1 MYSLLRNYL
10 QLIRFSHTIFALPF
24 ALLGAVLAWSRPD
37 TIFRW
42 QDLLGILICMA
53 AARSAAMAFNRLVD
67 RQIDALNPRTASR
80 HLPAGL
86 LSVGGVT
93 MFTVVS
99 SVVFVAATLI
109 FLPKTLPLTLSV
121 PVLLFLLG
129 YSLAKRFTS
138 LCHYWLSAAL
148 MLSPVAAWIAVRDE
162 FSLIPVSLGA
172 VIFFWVGG
180 FDILYAC
187 QDADFD
193 RSVRLHSIPARFGIA
208 TALRIALGSHLL
220 TIAMLLGVW
229 QIAGLGWIFL
239 AGVAVIALLLLY
251 EHSLVSAS
259 DLTRVNIAFFQ
270 VNAVVS
276 FGVLAAGCLDLWF
289 R

>member
-1 MYSLLRNYL
+1 
-10 QLIRFSHTIFALPF
+10 
-24 ALLGAVLAWSRPD
+24 
-37 TIFRW
+37 
-42 QDLLGILICMA
+42 
-53 AARSAAMAFNRLVD
+53 MAFNRLVD
-67 RQIDALNPRTASR
+67 RQIDALNPRTATR

-109 FLPKTLPLTLSV
+109 FLPKTLPLMLSV

-162 FSLIPVSLGA
+162 FSLIPASLGA

>member
-1 MYSLLRNYL
+1 MYSVLRNYL

-24 ALLGAVLAWSRPD
+24 ALLGAVLAWSQPD

-42 QDLLGILICMA
+42 QDLLGILVCMA

-67 RQIDALNPRTASR
+67 RQIDALNPRTATR

-109 FLPKTLPLTLSV
+109 FLPKTLPLILSV

>member
-1 MYSLLRNYL
+1 MYSVLRNYL
-10 QLIRFSHTIFALPF
+10 QLIRFSHTMFALPF
-24 ALLGAVLAWSRPD
+24 ALLGAVLAWSQPD

-42 QDLLGILICMA
+42 QDLLGILVCMA

-67 RQIDALNPRTASR
+67 RQIDALNPRTATR

-109 FLPKTLPLTLSV
+109 FLPKTLPLMLSV

-162 FSLIPVSLGA
+162 FSLIPASLGA

>member
-1 MYSLLRNYL
+1 MYAAIRNYL
-10 QLIRFSHTIFALPF
+10 QLVRFSHTIFALPF
-24 ALLGAVLAWSRPD
+24 ALLGAVLAWSQPD

-86 LSVGGVT
+86 LSVAGVT
-93 MFTVVS
+93 VFTVVS

-239 AGVAVIALLLLY
+239 AGVAVIAMLLLY
-251 EHSLVSAS
+251 EHSLVSAT

-270 VNAVVS
+270 VNAAVS

>member
-1 MYSLLRNYL
+1 MYSVLRNYL

-24 ALLGAVLAWSRPD
+24 ALLGAVLAWSQPD

-42 QDLLGILICMA
+42 QDLLGILVCMA

-67 RQIDALNPRTASR
+67 RQIDALNPRTATR

-109 FLPKTLPLTLSV
+109 FLPKTLPLMLSV

-162 FSLIPVSLGA
+162 FSLIPASLGA

-220 TIAMLLGVW
+220 TIAMLLAVW

>member
-1 MYSLLRNYL
+1 MYSVLRNYL

-24 ALLGAVLAWSRPD
+24 ALLGAVLAWSQPD

-42 QDLLGILICMA
+42 QDLFGIMICMA

-86 LSVGGVT
+86 LSVVGVT

-109 FLPKTLPLTLSV
+109 FLPKTLPLMLSV

-162 FSLIPVSLGA
+162 FSLIPASLGA

-180 FDILYAC
+180 FYILYAC
-187 QDADFD
+187 QYADFD

-239 AGVAVIALLLLY
+239 GGVAVIAMLLLY

>member
-1 MYSLLRNYL
+1 MYSVLRNYL

-24 ALLGAVLAWSRPD
+24 ALLGAVLAWSQPD

-42 QDLLGILICMA
+42 QDLLGILVCMA

-67 RQIDALNPRTASR
+67 RQIDALNPRTATR

-109 FLPKTLPLTLSV
+109 FLPKTLPLILSV

-162 FSLIPVSLGA
+162 FSLIPASLGA

>member
-1 MYSLLRNYL
+1 MSSVLRNYL

-24 ALLGAVLAWSRPD
+24 ALLGAALAWSQPD
-37 TIFRW
+37 SVFRW
-42 QDLLGILICMA
+42 RDLLGILICMA
-53 AARSAAMAFNRLVD
+53 TARSAAMAFNRLVD
-67 RQIDALNPRTASR
+67 RNIDGLNPRTAGR

-86 LSVGGVT
+86 LTVRGVT
-93 MFTVVS
+93 MFTAVS
-99 SVVFVAATLI
+99 SVMFVAATAT
-109 FLPKTLPLTLSV
+109 FLPKTLPLVLSV

-148 MLSPVAAWIAVRDE
+148 MLSPVAAWIAVRNE
-162 FSLIPVSLGA
+162 FSVIPATLGA

-193 RSVRLHSIPARFGIA
+193 RTARLHSIPAKFGVA
-208 TALRIALGSHLL
+208 KALRIALISHLI
-220 TIAMLLGVW
+220 TICMLLGVW
-229 QIAGLGWIFL
+229 QIAGLGWIFP
-239 AGVAVIALLLLY
+239 AGVVVIAALLLY
-251 EHSLVSAS
+251 EHSLVSAT
-259 DLTRVNIAFFQ
+259 DLTRVNVAFFQ

-276 FGVLAAGCLDLWF
+276 FGVLAAGCLDLWLS
-289 R
+289 